1 MGSSPETHDDLN
13 GRESLPLNRVSFKF
27 KLPLLSDILICCILY
42 QWYRSYNA
50 IISFFELV

>member
-1 MGSSPETHDDLN
+1 MLMQNFGGTNKEHYGMLRYFWS
-13 GRESLPLNRVSFKF
+13 GQ
-27 KLPLLSDILICCILY
+27 LPLLSDILICCILY